1 MRFVQNFNNKA
12 WLGFSVEEPQTT
24 FKVGGTTTP
33 FLVGAAGNGGGLYN
47 PTTNY
52 SFNMTPDFVV
62 KAAFEPGFGHYEV
75 FGLVSTFRDRIFP
88 TGVAPSNSKTVWGRR
103 RRQCLVPVCQR
114 QS

>member
-1 MRFVQNFNNKA
+1 M
-12 WLGFSVEEPQTT
+12 
-24 FKVGGTTTP
+24 
-33 FLVGAAGNGGGLYN
+33 GAAGNGGGLYN

-88 TGVAPSNSKTVWGRR
+88 TGGSAV
-103 RRQCLVPVCQR
+103 QL
-114 QS
+114 